1 MSKIHNNTS
10 EPCQNLESESGKSFQ
25 SVKEKRK
32 ELKKKGQA
40 HVGLEARPACMAFF
54 IFLKNKIH
62 R

>member
-25 SVKEKRK
+25 SA
-32 ELKKKGQA
+32 KKKRSSTYGPRGQTSV
-40 HVGLEARPACMAFF
+40 HDLLYFF
-54 IFLKNKIH
+54 EKTKIH